1 MFPNQYT
8 LNFKKVMSCFMKGKK
23 SLGVKGNILRIPMVN
38 SLIWELGFFKSLKT
52 LLMEISNIK
61 SLRHLD
67 IFMLLEI
74 FEQGK

>member
-1 MFPNQYT
+1 
-8 LNFKKVMSCFMKGKK
+8 MKGKK